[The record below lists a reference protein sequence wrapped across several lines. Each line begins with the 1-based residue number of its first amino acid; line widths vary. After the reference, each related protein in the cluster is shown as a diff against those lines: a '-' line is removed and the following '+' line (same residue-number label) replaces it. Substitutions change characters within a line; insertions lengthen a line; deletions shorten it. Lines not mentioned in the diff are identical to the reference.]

1 MFPFLLARS
10 ISRPS
15 TPFLLWVVPLLDKG
29 EGSRSKSSTHDSSKA
44 KQKNGETKN
53 KNSKPQ
59 GDLRDVQQ
67 PSPLLDWNASGSIG
81 SLLMQMQR
89 REEEMK
95 KLNQTMLFEQQ
106 MDQALDLSSS
116 SSSSNSAD
124 LPPPKE
130 RQVEIQKMAFAT
142 AKELDDS
149 VTYLP
154 DGYDSLDDSAILL
167 ELPSLYTILANNPKM
182 EDRATMLEQDFVL
195 DKEKELPAMP
205 LPVMPLSKPEHYRDR
220 MGRDMRHLAVSIASS
235 VEDAAQWRL
244 FCQQQRS
251 GGLMPLVEC
260 IHEGARLMREQ
271 QAGRRSAS
279 ATAMDLLDDDHAPQ
293 FTKLLQQ
300 HSYYEESF
308 LAASSACRVL
318 RDLCAIS
325 PEMSAV
331 MTDGLLRANIAYSK
345 QGDFPSSLMTDFCT
359 MLNCAQENNE
369 FDAKQRG
376 WRANRFQK
384 KNSSNRT
391 NNRRRKRGE
400 TSATRASA
408 RCTLDILFEHF
419 FMFSRLPFHPLI
431 RKLDILTL
439 HFLFVFPPSRP

>member
-1 MFPFLLARS
+1 
-10 ISRPS
+10 
-15 TPFLLWVVPLLDKG
+15 
-29 EGSRSKSSTHDSSKA
+29 
-44 KQKNGETKN
+44 
-53 KNSKPQ
+53 
-59 GDLRDVQQ
+59 
-67 PSPLLDWNASGSIG
+67 
-81 SLLMQMQR
+81 MQMQR

-116 SSSSNSAD
+116 SSSNIAD

-130 RQVEIQKMAFAT
+130 RQAEIQKMAFAS
-142 AKELDDS
+142 AKELDES

-154 DGYDSLDDSAILL
+154 DGYDSLDDNAIVL
-167 ELPSLYTILANNPKM
+167 ELPSLYTILANNQKL
-182 EDRATMLEQDFVL
+182 EDLATILDQDLVL
-195 DKEKELPAMP
+195 DKENELVAMP

-220 MGRDMRHLAVSIASS
+220 MGRDMRHLAVSIASG

-244 FCQQQRS
+244 FCQQQRN

-271 QAGRRSAS
+271 PAGSRSDS
-279 ATAMDLLDDDHAPQ
+279 ATAMDLLDDGDDAPQ
-293 FTKLLQQ
+293 FSKLLQQ
-300 HSYYEESF
+300 QSYYEESF

-331 MTDGLLRANIAYSK
+331 ITDGLLRANVAYTK
-345 QGDFPSSLMTDFCT
+345 NGEFPVSLMTDFCT

-369 FDAKQRG
+369 FDAKRRG
-376 WRANRFQK
+376 WRGNRFRK
-384 KNSSNRT
+384 KKVSSNGS

-400 TSATRASA
+400 ASSASA
-408 RCTLDILFEHF
+408 
-419 FMFSRLPFHPLI
+419 SA
-431 RKLDILTL
+431 
-439 HFLFVFPPSRP
+439 S